1 MAITASEVNKLRQM
15 TGAGLMDCKKA
26 LEETGGDFEAAIDYL
41 RKKGQKVAAK
51 RADRDANEGVV
62 IAVTNDSQQV
72 GYVMHVTSETDFV
85 AKNQEF
91 IDFANKV
98 AALAKDNDAA
108 DREAVY
114 NLTMDGVTIR
124 AKFEEMV
131 GKIGEKIE
139 IGRYERVTG
148 DTVIPYIHGNY
159 RIGVLVAFNQG
170 GNDTLNEI
178 GKDVAMQI
186 AAMSP
191 VAVDE
196 SSVDQ
201 ETIQKELEIGMEQ
214 ARAEGK
220 PEAML
225 EKIAQGK
232 LQKFFKESTLIHQ
245 QFVKDGNKKVSDVL
259 KEVSPDLKV
268 LTFKRVSL
276 GE

>member
-1 MAITASEVNKLRQM
+1 
-15 TGAGLMDCKKA
+15 
-26 LEETGGDFEAAIDYL
+26 
-41 RKKGQKVAAK
+41 
-51 RADRDANEGVV
+51 
-62 IAVTNDSQQV
+62 
-72 GYVMHVTSETDFV
+72 
-85 AKNQEF
+85 
-91 IDFANKV
+91 
-98 AALAKDNDAA
+98 
-108 DREAVY
+108 
-114 NLTMDGVTIR
+114 
-124 AKFEEMV
+124 
-131 GKIGEKIE
+131 
-139 IGRYERVTG
+139 
-148 DTVIPYIHGNY
+148 
-159 RIGVLVAFNQG
+159 
-170 GNDTLNEI
+170 
-178 GKDVAMQI
+178 MQI

-259 KEVSPDLKV
+259 KEVSADLKV